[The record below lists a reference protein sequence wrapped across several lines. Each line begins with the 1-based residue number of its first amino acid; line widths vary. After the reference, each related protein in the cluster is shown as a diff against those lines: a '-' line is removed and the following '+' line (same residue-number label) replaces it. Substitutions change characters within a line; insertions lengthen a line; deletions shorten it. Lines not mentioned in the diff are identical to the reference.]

1 MLPSTHTLT
10 LSNNIPHV
18 KRDSTNWAD
27 FHNHFRKF
35 MLITGRWGYFVG
47 ATTRPAPK
55 DPDHPMTMEME
66 EALQWDC
73 EDAIASY
80 LLSKRLPSDINLDI
94 EYLPTTKEQ

>member
-1 MLPSTHTLT
+1 
-10 LSNNIPHV
+10 
-18 KRDSTNWAD
+18 
-27 FHNHFRKF
+27 
-35 MLITGRWGYFVG
+35 
-47 ATTRPAPK
+47 
-55 DPDHPMTMEME
+55 MEME